1 MLSILNVLTN
11 VLKSDE
17 RLVIDGKL
25 AKNKIVE
32 LALNLDPSLLKLL
45 LSDEH
50 LRSHFFQ
57 EVDGMLIFDKV
68 AFQRFVNNKSFLPDS
83 FTQFKNKIGLSV
95 DSHYLNESND
105 IVLSWPYKDCVL
117 EGGQTKEDQKR
128 NEVFWNETLAPEQVD
143 TLLAPKVLTNFKKID
158 ADGEK
163 TKFSLDCSDNLIIR
177 GNNLLALGSLKKT
190 YAKKIK
196 LIYID
201 PPYYFHANKS
211 EDTFQYNSNFKLT
224 TWLTFMKNRL
234 EVARDLLSDD
244 GAIFV
249 QISDDGVAE
258 LHLLMKEI
266 FNTEQNN
273 FINKITVRTK
283 SPSGFASV
291 NAGVFETAEYI
302 LSYAKDKTKWKCNE
316 QFIPCEYDHNYN
328 KVVVNLE
335 DNFEDWIIEDISD
348 HVAKI
353 NDFASKKEAQ
363 DKLGKAV
370 FFNMISEYAILNPDR
385 VYQSTA
391 IGNKAGKA
399 IVECRELSKKNRR
412 KIFKIERDEHYSVY
426 VHNGREMAFYKKKI
440 KRIDGK
446 LTAAM
451 QLSNIWTDISY
462 EGIASEGS
470 VTLKGGKK
478 PEKLIRRIIEMA
490 SNEGDLILDYH
501 LGSGTTAA
509 TAHKLNRKYVG
520 IEQLNYGVNDCV
532 NRLKKVILGDNSG
545 VSKLVNWQGGG
556 SFVYCELAE
565 LASKY
570 SDRVEQAQSS
580 EELIAIWD
588 ELKESSNLSYKVD
601 PRQFDNNISL
611 FKDLSFEDQQRFL
624 IEAIDKNQLYVN
636 YSDIDDESN
645 SISEQDKQFN
655 KQFYGA

>member
-45 LSDEH
+45 LSDKQI
-50 LRSHFFQ
+50 RSHFFQ

-105 IVLSWPYKDCVL
+105 VVLSWPYKDCVL
-117 EGGQTKEDQKR
+117 EGGQTKDEQKR

-143 TLLAPKVLTNFKKID
+143 TLLAPKALQNFVKYNV
-158 ADGEK
+158 DGEHK
-163 TKFSLDCSDNLIIR
+163 DFQLEGNDNLIIK
-177 GNNLLALGSLKKT
+177 GNNLLALHTLK
-190 YAKKIK
+190 AKFLGKID

-201 PPYYFHANKS
+201 PPFNTENDS
-211 EDTFQYNSNFKLT
+211 FGYNDKFNRS

-234 EVARDLLSDD
+234 EIAKELLSQRGTIYVHIDHNE
-244 GAIFV
+244 GHYLKV
-249 QISDDGVAE
+249 
-258 LHLLMKEI
+258 LMDE
-266 FNTEQNN
+266 
-273 FINKITVRTK
+273 
-283 SPSGFASV
+283 
-291 NAGVFETAEYI
+291 VFEKSNFRNEIIWRYSGWNKKLKNGFERRHDTIFMYGKSDAQYFESYFEKWASKEEYVKKRKQKLLTDEDGREYV
-302 LSYAKDKTKWKCNE
+302 LSDAGNGKRAKMYIEDVLAKG
-316 QFIPCEYDHNYN
+316 
-328 KVVVNLE
+328 VVVDDVWDL
-335 DNFEDWIIEDISD
+335 
-348 HVAKI
+348 
-353 NDFASKKEAQ
+353 
-363 DKLGKAV
+363 DKLNNSAKESVGFTSQK
-370 FFNMISEYAILNPDR
+370 
-385 VYQSTA
+385 
-391 IGNKAGKA
+391 
-399 IVECRELSKKNRR
+399 REVLL
-412 KIFKIERDEHYSVY
+412 E
-426 VHNGREMAFYKKKI
+426 
-440 KRIDGK
+440 
-446 LTAAM
+446 
-451 QLSNIWTDISY
+451 
-462 EGIASEGS
+462 
-470 VTLKGGKK
+470 
-478 PEKLIRRIIEMA
+478 RIIKA
-490 SNEGDLILDYH
+490 SCPEGGIVLDYH

-509 TAHKLNRKYVG
+509 TAHKLNRQYIG
-520 IEQLNYGVNDCV
+520 IEQMDYIDNIILNRMKN
-532 NRLKKVILGDNSG
+532 VIDGESQG
-545 VSKLVNWQGGG
+545 ISKDVGWQGGG

-601 PRQFDNNISL
+601 PRQFDKNISL
-611 FKDLSFEDQQRFL
+611 FKDLSFENQQRFL